1 MKDNKKFLSQ
11 YKKLTLKIG
20 KWPSEKEM
28 KLAGIVE
35 IVSWA
40 KKEKTAIEYFKENE
54 PDFLVELKDKQASLK
69 VIKDTQKSEII
80 RSYIHLAN
88 KLQRFP
94 TLPELADYGVN
105 RNTIRSHFV
114 NTQNLKEYVLDN
126 FSELL
131 KSVFD
136 SSDLLNPKRLK
147 KTQSNIKKH
156 NRFIISSIT
165 EGSLSHNGK
174 YLKSMYNYAKRTNAR
189 ILLIVT
195 KMNINEID
203 RDILRDYLD
212 DKLDIIFTDTKI
224 HKHLHINTIK
234 IDAKSVNPTSGIQR
248 LQQDETSF
256 IYASPK
262 QTCKSVPIKKKS
274 LPRILMSPGAITQT
288 EYIRDRFNKRKRDVM
303 ADNDHLIGAIIVET
317 EGNIY
322 YTRPTQATKEGNF
335 LDLGKEYTHT
345 GKVKENAPV
354 AFVMGDLHS
363 SQKCEKTFK
372 LWLNLVKDL
381 KIPNVIMHDT
391 FDCSSLN
398 PHERGKNTL
407 RDALELEDKATL
419 SDELKML
426 VKDLKEVKKHTKKV
440 YIVDSNHDD
449 MLKRAFDSGQIWED
463 PRNSFLGS
471 LLHPY
476 AIVDNIKD
484 DYSEKEILNILVERT
499 GIPKE
504 SLLKNYPEIT
514 KRKSLLEYAAHIMGL
529 NSKKENIEWLDI
541 TDSLILGGFELAD
554 HGHKGANGAKG
565 SFMSSARSFTKRV
578 TGHTHVEEQMNYLVS
593 VGHTS
598 LDPRYARGGMSGWTR
613 TSAII
618 YKSGQIQTIREVKGT
633 VISKKSDYLIKK

>member
-1 MKDNKKFLSQ
+1 MVLTINEKFLKK
-11 YKKLTLKIG
+11 YKKLVLKLA
-20 KWPSEKEM
+20 KFPNETEM
-28 KLAGIVE
+28 KLAGFTKIEKWVKNPK
-35 IVSWA
+35 SA
-40 KKEKTAIEYFKENE
+40 KEYFKKYE
-54 PDFLVELKDKQASLK
+54 PDFLKELEEKQESLN
-69 VIKDTQKSEII
+69 VIKETQKSEIV
-80 RSYIHLAN
+80 RSFIHLAN
-88 KLQRFP
+88 KLNRFP
-94 TLPELADYGVN
+94 TIPEMADYGVN

-114 NTQNLKEYVLDN
+114 NTQKLKEYVIDK
-126 FSELL
+126 F
-131 KSVFD
+131 
-136 SSDLLNPKRLK
+136 SDLLNNVFDSNDLLNPERLK
-147 KTQSNIKKH
+147 KTEANVKKYK
-156 NRFIISSIT
+156 NFVVSSIT
-165 EGSLSHNGK
+165 EGNLSHNGK
-174 YLKSMYNYAKRTNAR
+174 YLKSMYNYAKVNNAR

-203 RDILRDYLD
+203 RNILQDYLD

-234 IDAKSVNPTSGIQR
+234 IDAKVVNPTAGIQR
-248 LQQDETSF
+248 YQKDETSF

-288 EYIRDRFNKRKRDVM
+288 DYIRDKFNKRKRDVM
-303 ADNDHLIGAIIVET
+303 ADNDHLIGAIIVEID
-317 EGNIY
+317 GDVY

-335 LDLGKEYTHT
+335 IDLGKEYTHT
-345 GKVKENAPV
+345 GKVKENAPI

-363 SQKCEKTFK
+363 AQKCEKTFK
-372 LWLNLVKDL
+372 LWLDLVKKL

-391 FDCSSLN
+391 FDCMSLN
-398 PHERGKNTL
+398 PHERNKKTL
-407 RDALELEDKATL
+407 RDALELEDKSTL
-419 SDELKML
+419 SDELKLL
-426 VKDLKEVKKHTKKV
+426 VEDLKETRKHTKKV

-484 DYSEKEILNILVERT
+484 DYTEKEILNILVERT

-504 SLLKNYPEIT
+504 SLLKNYPEII
-514 KRKSLLEYAAHIMGL
+514 KRKSLLEYATHIMGL
-529 NSKKENIEWLDI
+529 DSKKENIEWLDV
-541 TDSLILGGFELAD
+541 TDSLVLGGFELAD
-554 HGHKGANGAKG
+554 HGHKGAHGAKG
-565 SFMSSARSFTKRV
+565 SFVSAARSFLKRI

-598 LDPRYARGGMSGWTR
+598 LDPKYARGGMSGWTR

-618 YKSGQIQTIREVKGT
+618 YKSGQVQTIREVK
-633 VISKKSDYLIKK
+633 SKLFKK